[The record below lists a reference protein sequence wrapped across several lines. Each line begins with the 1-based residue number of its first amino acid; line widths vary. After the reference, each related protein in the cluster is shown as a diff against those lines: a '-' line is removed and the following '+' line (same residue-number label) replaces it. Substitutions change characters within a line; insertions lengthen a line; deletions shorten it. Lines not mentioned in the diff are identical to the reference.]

1 MRRKRPPLL
10 TKQQR
15 QKRLQFAKGHKNL
28 TEKDWENF
36 FVSDEE
42 PFFLFIRPYLQN
54 DVVWDSQESQVP
66 KAPQV
71 KNCAN
76 AMVWGGMSVKA
87 LTRLHF
93 VPAGKTVTANYY
105 VNTILEKNLKHCLNR
120 RRTTGSVTENK
131 MVENV
136 GSVILQQDG
145 TAAHTSKLA
154 QEWCSDNLPNFIR
167 KDEWPGNSADL
178 NPIENLRPI
187 LKVEVYKGQ
196 EPTTMKPLRR
206 KLQNAW
212 SNLSQETLE
221 SLVHSMPKRIKAVL
235 NERGGQS
242 GY

>member
-1 MRRKRPPLL
+1 M
-10 TKQQR
+10 
-15 QKRLQFAKGHKNL
+15 
-28 TEKDWENF
+28 
-36 FVSDEE
+36 
-42 PFFLFIRPYLQN
+42 
-54 DVVWDSQESQVP
+54 
-66 KAPQV
+66 
-71 KNCAN
+71 
-76 AMVWGGMSVKA
+76 
-87 LTRLHF
+87 
-93 VPAGKTVTANYY
+93 TANYY

-136 GSVILQQDG
+136 GSVILQQDS
-145 TAAHTSKLA
+145 APAHTSKLA

-196 EPTTMKPLRR
+196 EPTTMKALRR

-212 SNLSQETLE
+212 NNLSQETLE